1 MRKFYAVLTSGALL
15 AGCVLATTVS
25 PSTAGAAAYGGGAGK
40 VVFDD
45 APGTSAPP
53 PTLGSHVMTAF
64 GSDDPSVGSDVNG
77 VAAPD
82 GTLGF
87 SPSLA
92 DDQVG
97 SGWNTWSNGY
107 TGDVYA
113 TSSGSIVLTLP
124 PGTSAFYFYAEP
136 VQYQVLTITA
146 TNSDGTTSGA
156 VPVQGQGGAEY
167 FGFYSTDSTPLTSIT
182 VSTADPDGFAVG
194 EFGVAQGFSVK
205 GLLKVMSSTS
215 QSKHT
220 KGEVCKTAKFVKYKA
235 EGYAIAA
242 AFTGLTYT
250 NAGSLLRHFLGGS
263 GTAVNFPN
271 DSKLS
276 KQLMANPNFQSMNKA
291 VQDAIAAQLKAG
303 KTEIT
308 LTKPPLDRIGL
319 YTPGDLHWSFGGTQ
333 GTDLTGSGKL
343 VGDKFEV
350 TLTYTIMDS
359 YGFSV
364 NDIFYDGFGQ
374 DMRYLQTNCGNR
386 AGGALWFPDSVKATV
401 DFSLPVA

>member
-1 MRKFYAVLTSGALL
+1 MTS
-15 AGCVLATTVS
+15 
-25 PSTAGAAAYGGGAGK
+25 
-40 VVFDD
+40 
-45 APGTSAPP
+45 
-53 PTLGSHVMTAF
+53 F
-64 GSDDPSVGSDVNG
+64 GSDDPSVGSDVND

-87 SPSLA
+87 SPALA

-167 FGFYSTDSTPLTSIT
+167 FGFYSTDSTPLTSVAVT
-182 VSTADPDGFAVG
+182 TADPDGFAVG
-194 EFGVAQGFSVK
+194 EFGVSQGFSVT
-205 GLLKVMSSTS
+205 GSLKVMSSTS
-215 QSKHT
+215 QSEHAR
-220 KGEVCKTAKFVKYKA
+220 GEVCKTARFVKDKA

-242 AFTGLTYT
+242 AFNVRSYT

-263 GTAVNFPN
+263 GTPVNFPN
-271 DSKLS
+271 GSKLS
-276 KQLMANPNFQSMNKA
+276 RQLLANPNFQSLNKA
-291 VQDAIAAQLKAG
+291 VMDAIAAQLRAG
-303 KTEIT
+303 KAKIT
-308 LTKPPLDRIGL
+308 LTKPALDRIGL
-319 YTPGDLHWSFGGTQ
+319 YTPGDLHWSFAGTQ
-333 GTDLTGSGKL
+333 GTDVTGSVKL
-343 VGDKFEV
+343 IGDKFKV
-350 TLTYTIMDS
+350 ALTYTIRDS

-364 NDIFYDGFGQ
+364 NDIFYHGVGQ
-374 DMRYLQTNCGNR
+374 DMRYLQTSCGNPPHT
-386 AGGALWFPDSVKATV
+386 GGARWFPDSVIATV
-401 DFSLPVA
+401 DFNLPVG

>member
-1 MRKFYAVLTSGALL
+1 MRKLYAVLTSGALL
-15 AGCVLATTVS
+15 AGCVLANTVS
-25 PSTAGAAAYGGGAGK
+25 SSTAGAAVHGGGTGS

-53 PTLGSHVMTAF
+53 RTLGSHVMTPF
-64 GSDDPSVGSDVNG
+64 GSDDPSVGSDVN
-77 VAAPD
+77 AAPD
-82 GTLGF
+82 GALGF
-87 SPSLA
+87 SPALA

-97 SGWNTWSNGY
+97 NGWNTWSNGY

-113 TSSGSIVLTLP
+113 TASGSIVLTLP

-156 VPVQGQGGAEY
+156 IPVQGQGGAEY
-167 FGFYSTDSTPLTSIT
+167 FGFYSTDSTPLTSVT

-205 GLLKVMSSTS
+205 GSLKVMPSTS
-215 QSKHT
+215 QSEHT

-242 AFTGLTYT
+242 AFNVATYT
-250 NAGSLLRHFLGGS
+250 NAGSLLRHFLS
-263 GTAVNFPN
+263 GLGTPVNFPN

-276 KQLMANPNFQSMNKA
+276 KQLLENPNFQSMNKA
-291 VQDAIAAQLKAG
+291 VQNAIAAQLKAG

-364 NDIFYDGFGQ
+364 NDIFYQGVGQ

-386 AGGALWFPDSVKATV
+386 EGGARWFPDSVKATV
-401 DFSLPVA
+401 DFSLPVE